1 MSAGK
6 GPGVAQG
13 YRTKQWENA
22 KLWKNFKKDKNKIIF
37 IDERDDI
44 PQEVFE
50 QIVMNRSKAMSDVV
64 SDLMNT
70 IDELNIKN
78 NDLEKENA
86 ELREASLKVGSW
98 LSAAL
103 DDDKTCEEMKKD
115 IRIFFNALGIKEQ
128 SE

>member
-1 MSAGK
+1 MS
-6 GPGVAQG
+6 
-13 YRTKQWENA
+13 E
-22 KLWKNFKKDKNKIIF
+22 
-37 IDERDDI
+37 
-44 PQEVFE
+44 
-50 QIVMNRSKAMSDVV
+50 VV

-115 IRIFFNALGIKEQ
+115 IRIFFNALGIKDQYE
-128 SE
+128 

>member
-64 SDLMNT
+64 RDLMNT

-86 ELREASLKVGSW
+86 ELKEAAREMLDLLVQNAPIEGLY
-98 LSAAL
+98 LSSIDEWNCL
-103 DDDKTCEEMKKD
+103 
-115 IRIFFNALGIKEQ
+115 IRQGI
-128 SE
+128 